1 MIRET
6 KLRIQKMSIYG
17 IALLILYVLQTTP
30 GFLTF
35 WGAKPLLVL
44 PLVIS
49 ISMMEGELVGGLF
62 GLAAGILC
70 DTSGITIF
78 GINSL
83 IYMVACVGIG
93 LLVIYYMQPS
103 RLNSLIFTG
112 LVLVFRQLFE
122 FFFYYV
128 MWGYE
133 DISIILLRHMI
144 PMILLTLLTTP
155 LMYHFVRRVHG
166 YYHRKLSD

>member
-17 IALLILYVLQTTP
+17 LTLLLLYILQTTP

-35 WGAKPLLVL
+35 WGIKPLLVL
-44 PLVIS
+44 PLAVS
-49 ISMMEGELVGGLF
+49 IAMMEGELVGGLF

-83 IYMVACVGIG
+83 
-93 LLVIYYMQPS
+93 
-103 RLNSLIFTG
+103 
-112 LVLVFRQLFE
+112 
-122 FFFYYV
+122 
-128 MWGYE
+128 
-133 DISIILLRHMI
+133 
-144 PMILLTLLTTP
+144 
-155 LMYHFVRRVHG
+155 
-166 YYHRKLSD
+166 

>member
-17 IALLILYVLQTTP
+17 LTLLLLYILQTTP
-30 GFLTF
+30 GFLTL
-35 WGAKPLLVL
+35 WGIKPLLVL
-44 PLVIS
+44 PLAVS
-49 ISMMEGELVGGLF
+49 IAMMEGELVGGLF

-83 IYMVACVGIG
+83 LYMGACVCIG
-93 LLVIYYMQPS
+93 LLVIYYMQAS

-112 LVLVFRQLFE
+112 VVLGIRELFE

-133 DISIILLRHMI
+133 DMRLILLKHML
-144 PMILLTLLTTP
+144 PMIVLTLVVTP
-155 LMYHFVRRVHG
+155 LLYWFVCQVHG
-166 YYHRKLSD
+166 YFRRKGNI